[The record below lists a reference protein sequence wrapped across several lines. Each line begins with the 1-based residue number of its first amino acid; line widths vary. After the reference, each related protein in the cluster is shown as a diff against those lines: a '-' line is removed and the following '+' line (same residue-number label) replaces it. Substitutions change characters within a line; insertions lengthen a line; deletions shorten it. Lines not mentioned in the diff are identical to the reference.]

1 MLINDLK
8 LLCTQHVYQH
18 HSEFGMVVP
27 VLFREILRA
36 GEVLQPAWNHIAQ
49 INYESGNVSF
59 QGILASVCASSTF
72 HGWSAIKIL

>member
-8 LLCTQHVYQH
+8 LLCTIHIYQH

-27 VLFREILRA
+27 VLFRETLRA

-49 INYESGNVSF
+49 INYESGNVPSR
-59 QGILASVCASSTF
+59 ILWPQCVLAAHF
-72 HGWSAIKIL
+72 MDGLQ